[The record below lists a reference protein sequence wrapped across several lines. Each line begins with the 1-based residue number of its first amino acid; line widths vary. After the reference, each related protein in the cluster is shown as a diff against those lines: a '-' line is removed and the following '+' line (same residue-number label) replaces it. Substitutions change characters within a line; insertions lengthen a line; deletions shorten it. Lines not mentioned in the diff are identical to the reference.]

1 LTFNGGLG
9 IILINNSGS
18 VLPFANPMEPVQKKG
33 DFVEFIKFKELEN
46 KLKNLLD
53 EHTSMKKKNLELETA
68 LRNKIAELEEAN
80 NKLRGFKEERDS
92 VRTKVDSLLELL
104 QDIGVPK

>member
-1 LTFNGGLG
+1 LRTDRRNQIQKRQSDF
-9 IILINNSGS
+9 
-18 VLPFANPMEPVQKKG
+18 MEL
-33 DFVEFIKFKELEN
+33 IKFKELES

-53 EHTSMKKKNLELETA
+53 EYASLKKKNLELETEVK
-68 LRNKIAELEEAN
+68 NKNAELEEAS
-80 NKLRGFKEERDS
+80 NKLRGLKEEKDS

>member
-1 LTFNGGLG
+1 MGRPDQIPERQSDF
-9 IILINNSGS
+9 
-18 VLPFANPMEPVQKKG
+18 MEL
-33 DFVEFIKFKELEN
+33 IKFKELES
-46 KLKNLLD
+46 KLKNLLE
-53 EHTSMKKKNLELETA
+53 EHASLKKKNLELETD
-68 LRNKIAELEEAN
+68 LKNKITELEEAN

>member
-1 LTFNGGLG
+1 
-9 IILINNSGS
+9 
-18 VLPFANPMEPVQKKG
+18 MEL
-33 DFVEFIKFKELEN
+33 IKFKELES

-53 EHTSMKKKNLELETA
+53 EHASLKKKNLELETS
-68 LRNKIAELEEAN
+68 LKNKVAELEEAN